1 MGTKARR
8 WNTTTL
14 SHRLGITYPLIQAP
28 MAGGFTSPEL
38 VAAVA
43 NAGGLGS
50 FAAALLSPAE
60 IKAGVE
66 QIRRLTDQPFNV
78 NLFVLDPPSPD
89 PGEVERALELLRPIR
104 DELGLPPGRPP
115 ARWCQDY
122 REQVETL
129 IDLRVPVTSFTFG
142 LLDGAAIER
151 LHRSGSIVLG
161 TATNVAEA
169 RAWVENGADAVCA
182 QGAEAG
188 AHRGTFLGGLDEG
201 LIGSLALVPQVVD
214 AVRVP
219 VVAAGGI
226 ADGRGVAAALVLG
239 AAGVQLGTVFLNC
252 AEVPIHP
259 GYRAALRASRETDTR
274 ITRVFSGRPARGIVN
289 EFMRRLD
296 ARAHEVPAYPVQNA
310 LTGEIRRAAA
320 DSNRPEFMSLWA
332 GQAAGLLARR
342 PADQRAADL
351 VAALVSETEVAI
363 HRVSAGSV
371 TPPT

>member
-1 MGTKARR
+1 MA
-8 WNTTTL
+8 WNTTAL
-14 SHRLGITYPLIQAP
+14 SNRLGIKYPLIQAP
-28 MAGGFTSPEL
+28 MAGGFTSPGL

-66 QIRRLTDQPFNV
+66 HIRRLTDQPFNV

-122 REQVETL
+122 REQLETL
-129 IDLRVPVTSFTFG
+129 IELRVPVTSFTFG

-169 RAWVENGADAVCA
+169 RAWAENGADAVCA

-201 LIGSLALVPQVVD
+201 LVGTLALVPQVVD
-214 AVRVP
+214 AVRLP
-219 VVAAGGI
+219 IVAAGGI
-226 ADGRGVAAALVLG
+226 ADGRGIAAALMLG
-239 AAGVQLGTVFLNC
+239 AAGVQIGTLFLNC
-252 AEVPIHP
+252 AEAPIHAA
-259 GYRAALRASRETDTR
+259 YRSALRTACETDTR
-274 ITRVFSGRPARGIVN
+274 VTRAFTGRYARGIVN

-296 ARAHEVPAYPVQNA
+296 ARQQEVPAYPVQSA

-332 GQAAGLLARR
+332 GQAVGLLARR
-342 PADQRAADL
+342 PAGQPAGEL
-351 VAALVSETEVAI
+351 VAALVSETELAI
-363 HRVSAGSV
+363 RRVSDASFPLPG
-371 TPPT
+371 

>member
-1 MGTKARR
+1 MA
-8 WNTTTL
+8 WNLTPL

-38 VAAVA
+38 VGAVC

-60 IKAGVE
+60 IRSGVE

-78 NLFVLDPPSPD
+78 NVFVLDPPSPD

-104 DELGLPPGRPP
+104 EELGLPPGRPP

-122 REQVETL
+122 REQVDTL
-129 IDLRVPVTSFTFG
+129 IELRVPVASFTFG
-142 LLDGAAIER
+142 LLDGASIER
-151 LHRSGSIVLG
+151 LHRSGSSVLG

-169 RAWVENGADAVCA
+169 RAWADNGADAVCA

-252 AEVPIHP
+252 AEAPIHP
-259 GYRAALRASRETDTR
+259 GYRAALRAARETDTR
-274 ITRVFSGRPARGIVN
+274 VTRVFSGRYARGIVN
-289 EFMRRLD
+289 AFMRRLD
-296 ARAHEVPAYPVQNA
+296 ARQQEVPAYPVQNA

-320 DSNRPEFMSLWA
+320 NSNRPEFMSLWA
-332 GQAAGLLARR
+332 GQAVGLLARR
-342 PADQRAADL
+342 PAGQRAADL

-363 HRVSAGSV
+363 RRVSAGSFA
-371 TPPT
+371 TPR